1 MPTLANFDL
10 TGRVALVTGGSR
22 GIGFA
27 MARALADA
35 GAKVVVNAHDK
46 AACEAAAAKLGG
58 TAEAFDV
65 NDEAGAIAALDR
77 IVARHGRLDVL
88 ISNAGQAIR
97 KPLFEFSTAEFDAV
111 MNTHVRA
118 GFVLAREAGKR
129 MAPNKWGRIL
139 FTTSLMARNARAQVP
154 AYAAAKTALEGL
166 VRALAADLAPHGI
179 NVNGVAPGFIVTDLT
194 KGLHETPEFKAKVE
208 GRTPMGRW
216 GRPEELG
223 GPALFLCSDA
233 ASYVTGAILT
243 VDGGTSGYF

>member
-1 MPTLANFDL
+1 MTASGLFDL

-22 GIGFA
+22 GIGYA
-27 MARALADA
+27 MAEALAGA
-35 GAKVVVNAHDK
+35 GAKVVLNARDK
-46 AACEAAAAKLGG
+46 AACDAAASKLGG

-65 NDEAGAIAALDR
+65 DDEAAGIAALDR
-77 IVARHGRLDVL
+77 IVARHGRLDIL

-97 KPLFEFSTAEFDAV
+97 KPLFDFTTEEFDRV
-111 MNTHVRA
+111 MRTHVRG
-118 GFVLAREAGKR
+118 GFWLAREAARR

-139 FTTSLMARNARAQVP
+139 FTTSLMARNARTQVP

-166 VRALAADLAPHGI
+166 VRALAAELAPHGI
-179 NVNGVAPGFIVTDLT
+179 NVNGIAPGFIVTDLT
-194 KGLHETPEFKAKVE
+194 KGLYETPAFKEKVE
-208 GRTPMGRW
+208 SRTPMGRW

>member
-1 MPTLANFDL
+1 MTVSKLFDL

-27 MARALADA
+27 MAQALAGA
-35 GAKVVVNAHDK
+35 GAKVVVNGKDK

-65 NDEAGAIAALDR
+65 NDEAAAISALDR
-77 IVARHGRLDVL
+77 IVARHGRLDIL

-97 KPLFEFSTAEFDAV
+97 KPIFEFTTADFDAV

-118 GFVLAREAGKR
+118 GFVLAREAGRR

-154 AYAAAKTALEGL
+154 AYATAKTALEGM
-166 VRALAADLAPHGI
+166 VRALAADLAPYGI
-179 NVNGVAPGFIVTDLT
+179 NVNGIAPGFIVTDLT
-194 KGLHETPEFKAKVE
+194 KGLHETPEFKAKIE
-208 GRTPMGRW
+208 SRTPMGRW
-216 GRPEELG
+216 GNPEELG
-223 GPALFLCSDA
+223 GPALFLCSEA

-243 VDGGTSGYF
+243 VDGGTSGFL